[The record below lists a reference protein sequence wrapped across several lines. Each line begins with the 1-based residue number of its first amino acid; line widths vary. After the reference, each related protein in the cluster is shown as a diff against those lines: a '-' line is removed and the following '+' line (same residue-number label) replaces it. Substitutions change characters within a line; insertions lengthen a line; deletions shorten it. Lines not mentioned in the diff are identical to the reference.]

1 MIQEYNDTKL
11 YKHEE
16 TCTYEGKTWKA
27 SCYDVGMR
35 GINPLEG
42 EGSFWLEE
50 DVSIEITIN
59 DGYEGEIEFDQSF
72 MMTKAD
78 FGNVTVTSGLDLEI
92 K

>member
-1 MIQEYNDTKL
+1 MIEKYNDTKT
-11 YKHEE
+11 YRHGE

-27 SCYDVGMR
+27 SCYGVGMR

-50 DVSIEITIN
+50 DVSIAITIN
-59 DGYEGEIEFDQSF
+59 DVYEGEIEFDQSF
-72 MMTKAD
+72 MMTKAE
-78 FGNVTVTSGLDLEI
+78 FGNVTVTIGSNPGI